1 MILLRFEHS
10 YWSLVTAYDKLE
22 SVGHFHVIL
31 ILCKVHSCQAG
42 TDIKLLSLS
51 DVLHKSEV
59 SCFQGCKRVIH
70 QVSATKT
77 EVIRSLSLK
86 FLEGNEMFFSN
97 VSRMT
102 PYPSI
107 HLWAASNLVERYQ
120 QIKRNSVIVTKLN
133 EYLDFEEVNLVT
145 LCYEIFCTNYLI
157 KPNTLST
164 SYHFSLSTIQCLPL
178 NSVSSVQFPINFL
191 WSLCWPL
198 WCPVPDDLFQAF
210 PLFTLY
216 WAAKKKLNWCRD

>member
-1 MILLRFEHS
+1 MLPFPLDGCCSIAHFSLSFRQVSETTVDRKCYFSCLKNNFHMILLRFEHS

-51 DVLHKSEV
+51 DVLHNSEV

-120 QIKRNSVIVTKLN
+120 QIKRNSFIVTKLN
-133 EYLDFEEVNLVT
+133 EYLDFEEG
-145 LCYEIFCTNYLI
+145 
-157 KPNTLST
+157 
-164 SYHFSLSTIQCLPL
+164 
-178 NSVSSVQFPINFL
+178 
-191 WSLCWPL
+191 
-198 WCPVPDDLFQAF
+198 
-210 PLFTLY
+210 
-216 WAAKKKLNWCRD
+216 